1 MSKKAKENF
10 FVGLDIGTDSVG
22 YAVTDEQ
29 YNLLKFRGNDAWGS
43 TIFDAASLKA
53 ERRTFRSAR
62 RRLERKKQRI
72 KLLQEIFAEEIAK
85 VDPKFFLRLKESY
98 LWREDTTDKH
108 IVFDDEEYTDV
119 QYYAEYPTIHHL
131 ICELMKNPDEHDVR
145 LVYMACAW
153 LVAHRGHFLSNIDEK
168 NIAEVRDIRNAYE
181 EFEAYFRNNG
191 YEVRW
196 QEIDL
201 TEFGEALK
209 EKIGVNAKKA
219 RLSKVLLHGGKASK
233 ELTEEFPFQEDLMI
247 KLLAGGTCKVK
258 DLYGKEE
265 YDEFGSISLGMDDD
279 KMAEFAVNLGEDFE
293 LIAELRKLYD
303 WAILA
308 DTLGSASSISE
319 AKVRVYEQHK
329 EDLQTLKYFVRTY
342 CPKKYHEIFREEKP
356 NNYAAYAYHFENA
369 NETIKK
375 KADIEEFSK
384 YLLKI
389 IGTIQPEECDR
400 DKYEDMKLRLEL
412 RQFLPKQKNTDNRII
427 PYQLY
432 LYELDTIL
440 ENAAGYLSFLDRE
453 DSEHISNRKKIR
465 TIFLF
470 KLPYFVGPLN
480 RHSELSWVKRED
492 TKITPWNYEQ
502 VIDLDASEQ
511 AFIKRMTNQCTYMP
525 GEDVLPKDSLCYH
538 KFTVLNEINNL
549 KIDGQKIPVEA
560 KQGIYRE
567 LFEQRK
573 KVKKKDII
581 TYLVCNN
588 YLQKDHTEGLS
599 GLDEQVKSDLSTYC
613 SFKRLLYGRIL
624 SEADVERIIER
635 ASYAEDK
642 MRVTKWLKKEYPQ
655 LSEEDI
661 KYISNIKIKDFGRLS
676 RRFLTELE
684 GVSKETGE
692 VTTILRAM
700 WETNDNL
707 MEILSDRYTFAEEL
721 EKFSDEYYAR
731 EKLTLEKR
739 LDAMYV
745 SNAVRRPIYR
755 TLDIMNDISKAFG
768 TPKKIFIEMTRGED
782 PDKKGK
788 RTNSRREQILE
799 LYKKCNEEDVRD
811 LKHQLEALGERTD
824 SKLQGDKLFL
834 YFMQF
839 GVSAYSGRPIQLE
852 KLLSGSKEYDID
864 HIYPQ
869 AYVKDDSIINNKVL
883 VYSEENGQK
892 KDDYPIASQ
901 IREKMAATWRHWEKI
916 GTISEEKYKRLTR
929 KTGFTEEERYR
940 FINRQLTET
949 SQSTKAV
956 AALLKE
962 KYPESEI
969 VYTKAR
975 LASEFRH
982 EFDLPKARS
991 YNDLHHA
998 VDAYLN
1004 IVTGNVY
1011 NMKFT
1016 KKWFHVNSNYSVKT
1030 KTIFTHELI
1039 CDGQMVWSGEESL
1052 HKVIKT
1058 ANKNTAHFTKYA
1070 FFKTGGLFDQMPVK
1084 KKEGLIPRKKGMP
1097 TEKYGGYNK
1106 AGIMFYIPVR
1116 YQVGKKNEII
1126 IMSVELLYGNRFLTD
1141 SVFAKEYTFDRLQHI
1156 LGKQVERIEFPMGM
1170 RPWKVNT
1177 MLSLDGFRVCITGTG
1192 SLGKCLIAQ
1201 PIMQFSSDSFWKFY
1215 VKKLERFVEKING
1228 NANYIYDEEYDHVS
1242 VAKNVELYDLYLDKL
1257 QNSIYRKRVNAPKET
1272 LVNGREKFLQLDI
1285 KNQCRVLMNIQ
1296 QIFGRLSAGC
1306 DLRLIGGS
1314 EHSAATVSFSS
1325 TISNWKKN
1333 YSDVRII
1340 DPSPTGFWEKQS
1352 ENLLELL

>member
-1 MSKKAKENF
+1 MAKKTKGNF
-10 FVGLDIGTDSVG
+10 YVGLDIGTDSVG

-43 TIFDAASLKA
+43 TIFDAASLKQ
-53 ERRTFRSAR
+53 ERRGFRSAR
-62 RRLERKKQRI
+62 RRIERKKQRI
-72 KLLQEIFAEEIAK
+72 KLLQEIFADVIAK
-85 VDPKFFLRLKESY
+85 VDPKFFRRLQESY
-98 LWREDTTDKH
+98 LWREDASDQHT
-108 IVFDDEEYTDV
+108 VFDDAEYTDV

-131 ICELMKNPDEHDVR
+131 ICELMDNPAEHDVR
-145 LVYMACAW
+145 LLYMACAW

-168 NIAEVRDIRNAYE
+168 NIAEVRDIRSAYE
-181 EFEAYFRNNG
+181 EFEAYFQTNG

-196 QEIDL
+196 QNVDL
-201 TEFGEALK
+201 TKFGEVLK
-209 EKIGVNAKKA
+209 EKIGVNSKKSK
-219 RLSKVLLHGGKASK
+219 LSEVLLNGAKASK
-233 ELTEEFPFQEDLMI
+233 EITEEFPFHEDLMI

-258 DLYGKEE
+258 DIYGKEE
-265 YDEFGSISLGMDDD
+265 YDELGSISLGMDDE
-279 KMAEFAVNLGEDFE
+279 KMAEFAANLGDDFE
-293 LIAELRKLYD
+293 VIVVLRKLYD
-303 WAILA
+303 WAVLA
-308 DTLGSASSISE
+308 DTLGNASSISE
-319 AKVRVYEQHK
+319 AKVRIYEQHK
-329 EDLQTLKYFVRTY
+329 EDLQTLKYFVKTY
-342 CPKKYHEIFREEKP
+342 CLERYNEIFREEKS
-356 NNYAAYAYHFENA
+356 NNYAAYAYHFENG

-375 KADIEEFSK
+375 KADVEEFSK

-389 IGTIQPEECDR
+389 INEIQPKEDDQ
-400 DKYEDMKLRLEL
+400 DKYKDIKLRLEL

-427 PYQLY
+427 PHQLY
-432 LYELDTIL
+432 LYELNKIL
-440 ENAAGYLSFLDRE
+440 ENASAYMPFLNQE
-453 DSEHISNRKKIR
+453 DSDHISNKEKIQK
-465 TIFLF
+465 IFLF

-480 RHSELSWVKRED
+480 RNSELSWVKRED

-502 VIDLDASEQ
+502 VIDFDASEQ

-538 KFTVLNEINNL
+538 KFMVLNEINNL

-560 KQGIYRE
+560 KQGIYHE
-567 LFEQRK
+567 LFEQKK
-573 KVKKKDII
+573 KVKKKDIVS
-581 TYLVCNN
+581 YLVCNN
-588 YLQKDHTEGLS
+588 YLHKDQTESLS
-599 GLDEQVKSDLSTYC
+599 GIDEQIKSDLSTYC
-613 SFKRLLYGRIL
+613 SFKRLLNSHVL
-624 SEADVERIIER
+624 NESDVERIIER

-642 MRVTKWLKKEYPQ
+642 KRVTKWLKKEYPQ

-692 VTTILRAM
+692 VTTILRTL

-721 EKFSDEYYAR
+721 ETFSDEYYAR

-739 LDAMYV
+739 LDAMYI

-788 RTNSRREQILE
+788 RTSSRREQILE
-799 LYKKCNEEDVRD
+799 LYKKCKEEEVRD
-811 LKHQLEALGERTD
+811 LKHQLESMGERTD

-852 KLLSGSKEYDID
+852 KLMSGSKEYDID

-892 KDDYPIASQ
+892 KDEYPIVPQ
-901 IREKMAATWRHWEKI
+901 IREKMTSTWKHWEKI

-929 KTGFTEEERYR
+929 GNSFTEDERYR

-956 AALLKE
+956 ASLLKE
-962 KYPESEI
+962 KFPESEI
-969 VYTKAR
+969 VYTKAK
-975 LASEFRH
+975 LTSEFRH

-1016 KKWFHVNSNYSVKT
+1016 KKWFNVNSNYSVKT
-1030 KTIFTHELI
+1030 KTIFTHELT
-1039 CDGQMVWSGEESL
+1039 CEGQRVWNGEESL
-1052 HKVIKT
+1052 NKVIKI

-1116 YQVGKKNEII
+1116 YKVGKKNETI
-1126 IMSVELLYGNRFLTD
+1126 IMSVELLYGNRFLNDPT
-1141 SVFAKEYTFDRLQHI
+1141 FAMEYTFDRLERI
-1156 LGKQVERIEFPMGM
+1156 LGKKVEQIEFPMGL

-1201 PIMQFSSDSFWKFY
+1201 PIVQFSSDNFWKFY
-1215 VKKLERFVEKING
+1215 MKKLERFVEKING
-1228 NANYIYDEEYDHVS
+1228 NVNYIYDEEYDHVS
-1242 VAKNVELYDLYLDKL
+1242 VVKNVELYDLYLDKL
-1257 QNSIYRKRVNAPKET
+1257 QSSIYRKRVNVPTET

-1296 QIFGRLSAGC
+1296 QVFGRLSSGC

-1314 EHSAATVSFSS
+1314 ERSAATVSFSS
-1325 TISNWKKN
+1325 TISNWKKK

-1340 DPSPTGFWEKQS
+1340 DSSVTGFWERQS